1 MLIYLRILNIYLYL
15 KYFLLLISIKIL
27 KIYII
32 WIENNNREKFIYNG
46 FFNKL
51 TLKIDLMIYLI
62 YHDNLAIFTNLI

>member
-51 TLKIDLMIYLI
+51 TLMIDLMIYLI

>member
-51 TLKIDLMIYLI
+51 TLMIDLMIYLI
-62 YHDNLAIFTNLI
+62 YHDNLAIFTSLI